1 MPLLFSTQ
9 YLQLPL
15 ALSGKGNFHACELY
29 SFLKKLSKNSPP
41 LLASNSKIDYK
52 MKPMSAKVLKMHL
65 SSGNLTF
72 AAAASA
78 VGQGRLL
85 LASSILFHFRQHLLC
100 LTPQLH
106 FFPCSIRQ
114 ISFLGL
120 NGIQQS
126 FMDELNILSFGK

>member
-9 YLQLPL
+9 YLQLPF

-29 SFLKKLSKNSPP
+29 SFLKKLSENSPP

-52 MKPMSAKVLKMHL
+52 MKPTSAKVLKMHL

-72 AAAASA
+72 AAAACA

-106 FFPCSIRQ
+106 FFSLFDKTNKLSWP
-114 ISFLGL
+114 
-120 NGIQQS
+120 
-126 FMDELNILSFGK
+126 EWHTTILYG